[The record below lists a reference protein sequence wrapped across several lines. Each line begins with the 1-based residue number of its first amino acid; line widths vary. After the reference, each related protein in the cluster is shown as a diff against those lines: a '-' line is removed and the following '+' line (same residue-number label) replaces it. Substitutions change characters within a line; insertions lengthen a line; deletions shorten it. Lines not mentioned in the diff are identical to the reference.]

1 MANEVSSLTFAA
13 ASEVDEKSWLETLEA
28 SLRQREY
35 ELEEAHR
42 IARLGTWRWNF
53 VTDTVTW
60 SKEVFI
66 TFGLDPQGPIPRH
79 GHMQALHTPES
90 WERMIAA
97 VGRMKAEGV
106 PYALD
111 IDIQLADGTRRWI
124 HTRGEVAA
132 RGPDGEVTEARGT
145 VQNVTER
152 KLAEMK
158 LQERDE
164 ELSEAHRLNKLGTWR
179 LDVPTGKVSW
189 SEEIFRIF
197 GLEPG
202 GDVPSPDVHR
212 TLFTL
217 ESYERMTSALYLC
230 RDKGVPYEVDG
241 EIHAR
246 DGVTRWIAARGHV
259 ARRDE
264 HGEILELRGT
274 IQDVTER
281 KLTETML
288 RERERELLEV
298 QRIAGVGAWRW
309 IAATDELTWSDELY
323 RIFEW
328 DTKQKPPRIEQH
340 EALMTP
346 ESWARTVELLHSAK
360 ECGEPFHFDS
370 ELVLPSGQPRY
381 ITSIG
386 EAVLDSDCNVVEL
399 RGTVRDITL
408 QKQSEAALR
417 ETQSRFQKLYD
428 SDLIGIGFPES
439 GGSIVEGNDM
449 LLRIIG
455 YTREDMKAGLVR
467 WDTMTPP
474 EYREADLVHI
484 AEAHERGSCT
494 PYEKEYIRKDGSRV
508 PILCGFARLDHEK
521 SESIGFIMDLS
532 AQKQAE
538 QEVRERELRF
548 RELADSL
555 PQLVWVSDPNGDRTY
570 TNQYYLNYL
579 GLPMEAVLG
588 GRWSE
593 YLHPDDVDRTMK
605 RWMYSMATG
614 EPYSNEYRIRR
625 HDGMYRSFLV
635 RGVAVR
641 NDAGEIQRWLGSAT
655 DIHDQKI
662 AEEALRRT
670 EKLAV
675 TGRLAASIAHE
686 INNPLEAVTNSLY
699 LALQDGGLSCD
710 TRMYLKMAE
719 QELTRVSQLTTQ
731 TLRFHRQSVAAS
743 EADLSELMDSAY
755 ELFSSRFEACNIKLQ
770 REYQPGMMLFCR
782 GDELRQV
789 FANLLSNALDAMRH
803 GGTLRIRIR
812 TGHSWGRDASIGV
825 RVVVCD
831 SGSGIP
837 LELRK
842 KIFEPFISTKADT
855 GTGLGLWVSEGIVK
869 KHRGRISLYSDTS
882 AVNHGT
888 VFSLFFPLDGINSDQ
903 GGDVGVQAGDL
914 P

>member
-1 MANEVSSLTFAA
+1 MANEVSSLIFAA
-13 ASEVDEKSWLETLEA
+13 SSEAEETSRLETLKE

-60 SKEVFI
+60 SKEVFLA
-66 TFGLDPQGPIPRH
+66 FELDPQGPIPRH
-79 GHMQALHTPES
+79 NHMQSLHTPES

-97 VGRMKAEGV
+97 VQRIKTDGT

-111 IDIQLADGTRRWI
+111 IEIQVADGSRRWI

-132 RGPDGEVTEARGT
+132 RGPDGRVTEARGT

-152 KLAEMK
+152 KLGEMK
-158 LQERDE
+158 
-164 ELSEAHRLNKLGTWR
+164 
-179 LDVPTGKVSW
+179 
-189 SEEIFRIF
+189 
-197 GLEPG
+197 
-202 GDVPSPDVHR
+202 
-212 TLFTL
+212 
-217 ESYERMTSALYLC
+217 
-230 RDKGVPYEVDG
+230 
-241 EIHAR
+241 
-246 DGVTRWIAARGHV
+246 
-259 ARRDE
+259 
-264 HGEILELRGT
+264 
-274 IQDVTER
+274 
-281 KLTETML
+281 L
-288 RERERELLEV
+288 RERERELLEI

-328 DTKQKPPRIEQH
+328 DLEQKPPRIEEH

-346 ESWARTVELLHSAK
+346 ESWSRTVELLRKAK
-360 ECGEPFHFDS
+360 DRGESFQFDS
-370 ELVLPSGQPRY
+370 ELVLPSGVARY

-386 EAVLDSDCNVVEL
+386 EAVLDVEGNVVEL
-399 RGTVRDITL
+399 RGTVRDITTRKL
-408 QKQSEAALR
+408 SEDALRDTQSRFQKLYEAKLLGMCYPDRHGVFHDGNEEFLRIVGYSRDELEAGLVRWDTMTPPEYAHLDADHIAEAAERGSCTPYEKEYIRKDGTRVPILCGYALLEGSTEEYIGFISDLTPQKEAERAQR
-417 ETQSRFQKLYD
+417 ESQSRFQKLYD
-428 SDLIGIGFPES
+428 SDLIGIGFPEAT
-439 GGSIVEGNDM
+439 GAIPECNDA

-455 YTREDMKAGLVR
+455 YTREDMLAGLVR

-474 EYREADLVHI
+474 EYREADIAHI
-484 AEAHERGSCT
+484 TEAHERGSCT

-508 PILCGFARLDHEK
+508 PILCGFARLTAEK
-521 SESIGFIMDLS
+521 NESIGFIMDLS

-538 QEVRERELRF
+538 QEVREREMRF

-579 GLPMEAVLG
+579 GLPMDAVLG
-588 GRWSE
+588 GRWKN
-593 YLHPDDVDRTMK
+593 YLHPDDLDRTVK
-605 RWMYSMATG
+605 RWTHSMQTG

-625 HDGMYRSFLV
+625 HDGHYRSFLV

-641 NDAGEIQRWLGSAT
+641 NEAGEIQRWLGSAT

-699 LALQDGGLSCD
+699 LALQDGALSTE

-719 QELTRVSQLTTQ
+719 QELQRVSQLTTQ
-731 TLRFHRQSVAAS
+731 TLRFHRQSVAAA

-755 ELFSSRFEACNIKLQ
+755 ALFATRFEACNIDIK

-803 GGTLRIRIR
+803 GGSLRIRIR

-831 SGSGIP
+831 SGTGIP
-837 LELRK
+837 PELRK
-842 KIFEPFISTKADT
+842 KIFEPFISTKVDT

-869 KHRGRISLYSDTS
+869 KHRGRISLYSHTGKGE
-882 AVNHGT
+882 HGT
-888 VFSLFFPLDGINSDQ
+888 VFSLFFPLDGINADH
-903 GGDVGVQAGDL
+903 GGDLPGQAGDL